1 MMAARKREKYI
12 KNLEEMLECC
22 HKAIQLLETDE
33 VDLNDEKSS
42 YIKVSRYKVRFM
54 KIYRKVAKLRR
65 EDSSLDRRMDKKIK
79 LGDISR
85 FKLNCFCIPTIHT
98 SLQDEKNVQSISV
111 PEGGQGG

>member
-22 HKAIQLLETDE
+22 HKAIQQLETDE

-79 LGDISR
+79 LGDVSR
-85 FKLNCFCIPTIHT
+85 FKLNCFCIPTIHVARV
-98 SLQDEKNVQSISV
+98 KPHVR
-111 PEGGQGG
+111 